1 MNNTPIIEE
10 FLQESAIAQ
19 DVFDCA
25 VSIVPDI
32 EIDSITKEVTGTPLY
47 DLLDWKYTR
56 FGHQAKPNLIG
67 AFFLQETGDVWQG
80 KVFGQDAGKRSG
92 RYYAPKGIG
101 DKVYFP
107 PVPQRVR
114 ELVAQKYG
122 LAPPPEDASF
132 WEWFSQHDEIP
143 LVLGEGGKKALSA
156 LSANRPSVSLYGCLC
171 GAGWQLELN
180 RLDLLDEL
188 KPLVRSRKVIIA
200 LDQGDTNPKS
210 IRNVKL
216 GIRRLGSAIA
226 KAGGIPCV
234 ALWDS
239 SEGKGIDDVATNQ
252 GADRV
257 REIIDSAI
265 PFESWRNSQLIDLS
279 ILSVSPSVTVNQRYL
294 NALIPDGEK
303 LVVLKGVQG
312 TGKTEV
318 LARHCERLL
327 RAGTPVFVLTHLESL
342 ARMLGQRLGVP
353 YRTEKTEQGKI
364 LGYSLCVDSLRP
376 KGPNG
381 FNWSDWQ
388 ERAPVVIL
396 DECEQVIWHLLDGT
410 TDVGKYRRIV
420 LDQLQ
425 NLIKISRQVI
435 LSDADCSDLS
445 IEFIQGLLG
454 EKVSPWMIVNEYQ
467 HQGWDVTHFDR
478 DVEWH
483 KRLMESVA
491 QGKKLFIV
499 TAAQKPK
506 SRHGTIAI
514 ENRIKQHSPHI
525 RVCRLDRE
533 TLSDPNHRA
542 YSAKNDLNG
551 YLSEFD
557 IAIASP
563 SINTGVSIDIL
574 GHFDEVWGIST
585 GLLAPTNFVQFLWR
599 LRDDVPRFIHVTKLS
614 NIGLV
619 GNGSEYP
626 NQLRF
631 SQDKLTK
638 LNLAQLREFDDLSAD
653 DIDRPIDPIAM
664 RTWTKMGARLNR
676 HNKRY
681 RETVFAL
688 LKAQNHRIT
697 EIDSLSVEER
707 KASSEVLSKNRDLV
721 WSERSAAIASSRSLT
736 SEEASKLVETQ
747 SKTQDDANALR
758 KHQLQSKYGVDA
770 TQDLVMADDRGL
782 YRRLRLLYYLTR
794 GRDYVE
800 ARDTAKLRA
809 MLEDNQGAAFKPD
822 VNRAMFTAQVKAL
835 EVLKIPLLLSN
846 PERELVATDSDLIE
860 IAQMAIANT
869 QEIISLLRLTIHQPK
884 SNPKTGETQI
894 PVIKII
900 RQLLSGVGYNLV
912 RSTKKIVVQGKRR
925 YTYQLESCISTP
937 TRQSIFD
944 YWLDRDEPNAA
955 RSRIAVSES
964 PEQSSQCHDSPNIYM
979 ESTNSDSPPVTEHHL
994 PSEAMEPSTGQEK
1007 PCHDSPN
1014 IYNSTHRDE
1023 PLVPKVQDSAE
1034 VDLLPLSV
1042 EKSVERT
1049 QTMKLHPEYEDLVE
1063 RQSEED
1069 RDFFL
1074 LHPDRTWYIR
1084 PSSDFERDVPVMN
1097 GHRQLVEEYILVL
1110 ATEEPGCRFKL
1121 MVPFERGEY
1130 FLNMQMAQL
1139 EAADHPDDPIH
1150 KLFPILPPEFCR
1162 QLDTFPIRIKLI
1174 DQADPD
1180 KIKSIFRK
1188 HSKKTR
1194 RKKPLGFG

>member
-1 MNNTPIIEE
+1 MNSTSITEE

-25 VSIVPDI
+25 VSLVPDI

-56 FGHQAKPNLIG
+56 FTHQAKPNLIG

-188 KPLVRSRKVIIA
+188 KPYVRSRKVIIA
-200 LDQGDTNPKS
+200 LDQGDTKPSS
-210 IRNVKL
+210 IRNVMR

-234 ALWDS
+234 AVWDN
-239 SEGKGIDDVATNQ
+239 SEGKGIDDVAANQ

-420 LDQLQ
+420 LDQLK
-425 NLIKISRQVI
+425 NLIRISRQVI

-454 EKVSPWMIVNEYQ
+454 EKVSPWVIVNEYQ
-467 HQGWDVTHFDR
+467 HTGWDVTHFDR

-491 QGKKLFIV
+491 QGKKLLIV

-514 ENRIKQHSPHI
+514 ENRIKQHSPHL

-557 IAIASP
+557 IVIASP

-707 KASSEVLSKNRDLV
+707 KAESEVLSKNRDLV
-721 WSERSAAIASSRSLT
+721 WSERSAAIAT
-736 SEEASKLVETQ
+736 SPDLSEKEASKLVEAQTITQ
-747 SKTQDDANALR
+747 SDANALR
-758 KHQLQSKYGVDA
+758 KHQLQRKYGVDP
-770 TQDLVMADDRGL
+770 TIDLVMADDDGL
-782 YRRLRLLYYLTR
+782 YPRLRLLYYLTLR
-794 GRDYVE
+794 RDYVE

-846 PERELVATDSDLIE
+846 PEREFAATDSDLIE

-964 PEQSSQCHDSPNIYM
+964 PEQSSQCHDSPNIYN
-979 ESTNSDSPPVTEHHL
+979 STNS
-994 PSEAMEPSTGQEK
+994 
-1007 PCHDSPN
+1007 
-1014 IYNSTHRDE
+1014 DE

-1042 EKSVERT
+1042 EKSVKRD

-1121 MVPFERGEY
+1121 MVPFELGEY

>member
-1 MNNTPIIEE
+1 M
-10 FLQESAIAQ
+10 
-19 DVFDCA
+19 
-25 VSIVPDI
+25 VSIELKSKVTRQK
-32 EIDSITKEVTGTPLY
+32 SEVTRQKSEVGNPEQGT
-47 DLLDWKYTR
+47 
-56 FGHQAKPNLIG
+56 
-67 AFFLQETGDVWQG
+67 
-80 KVFGQDAGKRSG
+80 
-92 RYYAPKGIG
+92 
-101 DKVYFP
+101 
-107 PVPQRVR
+107 
-114 ELVAQKYG
+114 
-122 LAPPPEDASF
+122 
-132 WEWFSQHDEIP
+132 
-143 LVLGEGGKKALSA
+143 
-156 LSANRPSVSLYGCLC
+156 
-171 GAGWQLELN
+171 
-180 RLDLLDEL
+180 
-188 KPLVRSRKVIIA
+188 RSRE
-200 LDQGDTNPKS
+200 Q
-210 IRNVKL
+210 
-216 GIRRLGSAIA
+216 
-226 KAGGIPCV
+226 
-234 ALWDS
+234 
-239 SEGKGIDDVATNQ
+239 
-252 GADRV
+252 
-257 REIIDSAI
+257 
-265 PFESWRNSQLIDLS
+265 
-279 ILSVSPSVTVNQRYL
+279 SP
-294 NALIPDGEK
+294 I
-303 LVVLKGVQG
+303 
-312 TGKTEV
+312 
-318 LARHCERLL
+318 
-327 RAGTPVFVLTHLESL
+327 
-342 ARMLGQRLGVP
+342 
-353 YRTEKTEQGKI
+353 
-364 LGYSLCVDSLRP
+364 
-376 KGPNG
+376 
-381 FNWSDWQ
+381 
-388 ERAPVVIL
+388 
-396 DECEQVIWHLLDGT
+396 
-410 TDVGKYRRIV
+410 
-420 LDQLQ
+420 Q
-425 NLIKISRQVI
+425 NLK
-435 LSDADCSDLS
+435 
-445 IEFIQGLLG
+445 
-454 EKVSPWMIVNEYQ
+454 
-467 HQGWDVTHFDR
+467 
-478 DVEWH
+478 
-483 KRLMESVA
+483 
-491 QGKKLFIV
+491 
-499 TAAQKPK
+499 
-506 SRHGTIAI
+506 
-514 ENRIKQHSPHI
+514 
-525 RVCRLDRE
+525 
-533 TLSDPNHRA
+533 
-542 YSAKNDLNG
+542 
-551 YLSEFD
+551 
-557 IAIASP
+557 
-563 SINTGVSIDIL
+563 

-707 KASSEVLSKNRDLV
+707 KAESEVLSKNRDLV

-736 SEEASKLVETQ
+736 DSEASKLVETQ

-758 KHQLQSKYGVDA
+758 KYQLQRQYGVDP
-770 TQDLVMADDRGL
+770 TIDLVMADDDGL
-782 YRRLRLLYYLTR
+782 YPKLLLLYYLTL

-809 MLEDNQGAAFKPD
+809 MLEDNKGAAFKPD

-835 EVLKIPLLLSN
+835 EALKIPILLSN

-912 RSTKKIVVQGKRR
+912 RSTKKIEVQGKRR

-964 PEQSSQCHDSPNIYM
+964 PEQSSQCHDSPNIYN
-979 ESTNSDSPPVTEHHL
+979 STNS
-994 PSEAMEPSTGQEK
+994 
-1007 PCHDSPN
+1007 
-1014 IYNSTHRDE
+1014 DE

-1042 EKSVERT
+1042 EKSVKRD

-1121 MVPFERGEY
+1121 MVPFELGEY

>member
-1 MNNTPIIEE
+1 MNNTSITEE
-10 FLQESAIAQ
+10 FCQESAIAQ

-25 VSIVPDI
+25 VSLVPDM

-56 FGHQAKPNLIG
+56 FTHQAKPNLIG
-67 AFFLQETGDVWQG
+67 AFFLQESGSVWQA

-188 KPLVRSRKVIIA
+188 KPYVRSRKVIIA
-200 LDQGDTNPKS
+200 LDQGDTKPSS
-210 IRNVKL
+210 IRNVMR

-234 ALWDS
+234 AVWDN
-239 SEGKGIDDVATNQ
+239 SEGKGIDDVAANQ

-420 LDQLQ
+420 LDQLK
-425 NLIKISRQVI
+425 NLIRISRQVI

-454 EKVSPWMIVNEYQ
+454 EKVSPWVIVNEYQ
-467 HQGWDVTHFDR
+467 HTGWDVTHFDR

-491 QGKKLFIV
+491 QGKKLLIV

-514 ENRIKQHSPHI
+514 ENRIKQHSPHL

-557 IAIASP
+557 IVIASP
-563 SINTGVSIDIL
+563 SINTGVKTIQNS
-574 GHFDEVWGIST
+574 
-585 GLLAPTNFVQFLWR
+585 
-599 LRDDVPRFIHVTKLS
+599 KLS
-614 NIGLV
+614 IQNCNQWGLV
-619 GNGSEYP
+619 P
-626 NQLRF
+626 
-631 SQDKLTK
+631 T
-638 LNLAQLREFDDLSAD
+638 
-653 DIDRPIDPIAM
+653 
-664 RTWTKMGARLNR
+664 
-676 HNKRY
+676 
-681 RETVFAL
+681 
-688 LKAQNHRIT
+688 
-697 EIDSLSVEER
+697 
-707 KASSEVLSKNRDLV
+707 
-721 WSERSAAIASSRSLT
+721 
-736 SEEASKLVETQ
+736 
-747 SKTQDDANALR
+747 
-758 KHQLQSKYGVDA
+758 
-770 TQDLVMADDRGL
+770 
-782 YRRLRLLYYLTR
+782 
-794 GRDYVE
+794 
-800 ARDTAKLRA
+800 
-809 MLEDNQGAAFKPD
+809 
-822 VNRAMFTAQVKAL
+822 
-835 EVLKIPLLLSN
+835 
-846 PERELVATDSDLIE
+846 TD
-860 IAQMAIANT
+860 
-869 QEIISLLRLTIHQPK
+869 
-884 SNPKTGETQI
+884 
-894 PVIKII
+894 
-900 RQLLSGVGYNLV
+900 
-912 RSTKKIVVQGKRR
+912 
-925 YTYQLESCISTP
+925 
-937 TRQSIFD
+937 
-944 YWLDRDEPNAA
+944 
-955 RSRIAVSES
+955 
-964 PEQSSQCHDSPNIYM
+964 
-979 ESTNSDSPPVTEHHL
+979 
-994 PSEAMEPSTGQEK
+994 
-1007 PCHDSPN
+1007 
-1014 IYNSTHRDE
+1014 
-1023 PLVPKVQDSAE
+1023 
-1034 VDLLPLSV
+1034 
-1042 EKSVERT
+1042 
-1049 QTMKLHPEYEDLVE
+1049 
-1063 RQSEED
+1063 
-1069 RDFFL
+1069 
-1074 LHPDRTWYIR
+1074 
-1084 PSSDFERDVPVMN
+1084 
-1097 GHRQLVEEYILVL
+1097 
-1110 ATEEPGCRFKL
+1110 
-1121 MVPFERGEY
+1121 
-1130 FLNMQMAQL
+1130 
-1139 EAADHPDDPIH
+1139 
-1150 KLFPILPPEFCR
+1150 
-1162 QLDTFPIRIKLI
+1162 
-1174 DQADPD
+1174 
-1180 KIKSIFRK
+1180 
-1188 HSKKTR
+1188 
-1194 RKKPLGFG
+1194 